1 MIVKDPIYLFN
12 LSITHYMI
20 FCTRC
25 GNEISDEHEF
35 CTQCGVSIELMNDKK
50 LKDELRQNLLDAI
63 NKARNS
69 KKPN

>member
-1 MIVKDPIYLFN
+1 
-12 LSITHYMI
+12 MI

-25 GNEISDEHEF
+25 GNQISDEHEF
-35 CTQCGVSIELMNDKK
+35 CTQCGVSIGLMNDKK

>member
-1 MIVKDPIYLFN
+1 
-12 LSITHYMI
+12 MI